1 MGLSGIHTMTY
12 LDEHIN
18 DLIQG
23 LMIPGLCLT
32 FLVLCAYAY
41 AAWHPVSKNYLN
53 RVSFRL
59 LVYALVANLIFGT
72 TFLIGTLI
80 TGPSAKCN
88 FVAFL
93 TNLSLAFSAGMFFCM
108 ALNLQLVLVHHINGQ
123 TMEKY
128 YIIGISLVCAVCN
141 ITPYASGQL
150 GWDRIDETCWFN
162 NPDRAVRLRWLIGTQ
177 TFWLLLM
184 ANGEIVAFLVIVGYI
199 ISHKLTIRRYRQHY
213 SEESGTYDSA
223 ETAARPIMKYR
234 NVILRIGLYP
244 LLSCLMNFTGCTL
257 DLYQVKYSILTEL
270 EWRLGVADLAIYCVR
285 PFFYAM
291 LAAADPAFI
300 RAIRALRRPVHSV
313 QQQCVT
319 FEVTLPAG
327 LLPVGNVQ
335 ELYPVDRSHVR
346 EETADDR
353 IKGSITQTMN
363 SGDRRD
369 GDSLIAPPPRR
380 STESARIDV
389 GCQL

>member
-1 MGLSGIHTMTY
+1 MGLSGMHTATY
-12 LDEHIN
+12 LDEHID

-23 LMIPGLCLT
+23 LMIPGLFLT

-41 AAWHPVSKNYLN
+41 AAWHPVSRNYLN

-80 TGPSAKCN
+80 TGPSAKCGC
-88 FVAFL
+88 VAFL
-93 TNLSLAFSAGMFFCM
+93 TNLSLAFSAGMFFCI

-150 GWDRIDETCWFN
+150 GWDLIDETCWFN

-184 ANGEIVAFLVIVGYI
+184 AYGEVVAFLVIVAYI
-199 ISHKLTIRRYRQHY
+199 ISHELTMRRYRQQY
-213 SEESGTYDSA
+213 PEESTYDSA
-223 ETAARPIMKYR
+223 EATAQPIMKYR
-234 NVILRIGLYP
+234 EVILRIGLYP
-244 LLSCLMNFTGCTL
+244 LFSCLMNFSGCTL

-270 EWRLGVADLAIYCVR
+270 KWRLGVADLAIYCFR
-285 PFFYAM
+285 PFFYGL

-300 RAIRALRRPVHSV
+300 RALRALRRPVNSV
-313 QQQCVT
+313 EHQCVT
-319 FEVTLPAG
+319 FEVT
-327 LLPVGNVQ
+327 
-335 ELYPVDRSHVR
+335 PVDQSHVR
-346 EETADDR
+346 EEAADDR
-353 IKGSITQTMN
+353 IKGSITQTLN

-369 GDSLIAPPPRR
+369 GDNPIEPLPTR
-380 STESARIDV
+380 STEFASIDV